1 MDDLEFPDGVMA
13 VLDLIRGKE
22 FAGQTLNAGKYMP
35 TDNYGQLAKKPF
47 ALVVGEGGT
56 PGYVDQV
63 ERLRVEVYA
72 PFDEAL
78 EIAKEIKKQI
88 VGTGINTSAGFLDKI
103 KADQVPTDVPYSG
116 DLSKATLL
124 LSITSRP
131 KD

>member
-35 TDNYGQLAKKPF
+35 TDKYGQLDKVPF

-78 EIAKEIKKQI
+78 EIAKTIKKQI
-88 VGTGINTSAGFLDKI
+88 VGTGIDTTAGFLDKI

-124 LSITSRP
+124 LSIISRP